1 MKQSYSLK
9 KPSKIDEDVVESAR
23 FTKKDFP
30 GGSDGKESAYNIG
43 DPDLTC
49 GLGRFPGEENGSP
62 LQYSYLVNSIDRGA
76 WWTVVHGVTKSRT

>member
-9 KPSKIDEDVVESAR
+9 KPDKIDEDVVESAR

-43 DPDLTC
+43 D
-49 GLGRFPGEENGSP
+49 
-62 LQYSYLVNSIDRGA
+62 QI
-76 WWTVVHGVTKSRT
+76 

>member
-9 KPSKIDEDVVESAR
+9 KPDKIDEDVVESAR

-43 DPDLTC
+43 DQIWPVGWEDSLEK
-49 GLGRFPGEENGSP
+49 RMAPHS
-62 LQYSYLVNSIDRGA
+62 SIFTWRIP
-76 WWTVVHGVTKSRT
+76 